1 MTAAAALLGFINEE
15 PDAARI
21 VIVEARASTPVGLRR
36 RDGAA
41 GTKAIRD
48 AGGTTI
54 AQDQESSIIFG
65 MPQSAIAAG
74 AERIVPLHAIAD
86 AIVAAVARP
95 ALAAARM

>member
-1 MTAAAALLGFINEE
+1 MG
-15 PDAARI
+15 
-21 VIVEARASTPVGLRR
+21 

-74 AERIVPLHAIAD
+74 AERIVSLHAIAD

-95 ALAAARM
+95 ALTTARM